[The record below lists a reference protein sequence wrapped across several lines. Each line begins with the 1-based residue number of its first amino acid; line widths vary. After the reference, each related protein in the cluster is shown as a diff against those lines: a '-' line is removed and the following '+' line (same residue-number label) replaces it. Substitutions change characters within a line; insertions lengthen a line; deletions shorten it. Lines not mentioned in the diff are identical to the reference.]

1 MSAQPVSQL
10 SGAELD
16 RRRAAS
22 RKLGWALGA
31 VVLAFYLLGFF
42 IQR

>member
-1 MSAQPVSQL
+1 MNAQPVSQL
-10 SGAELD
+10 SDEELA

-31 VVLAFYLLGFF
+31 CVLAIYLLGFLV
-42 IQR
+42 QR

>member
-1 MSAQPVSQL
+1 MNAQFTDD
-10 SGAELD
+10 ELA

-31 VVLAFYLLGFF
+31 LVLTLYVLGFF